1 MTCVLAVFLG
11 ACSAPGAES
20 SAPSPPIPSTPIPS
34 TPIPT
39 ANRSPV
45 ASISATAPPNDA
57 TQQVINAALTTMAAK
72 TFRYEL
78 EIRPED
84 PDTTFGP
91 FSGTGQVS
99 FAEPFQFRFSRN
111 GEAGLA
117 GLVPPWDVIFDG
129 EQIFTRGPEPSVLP
143 PDAWLVIDLGP
154 PLATVIRRSLLSRY
168 DAAVLV
174 LVPPMGATQAV
185 PAGEETVRGVTAR
198 RFVTE
203 VDIEL
208 ARPHLPEDALPAY
221 ERQLAV
227 ARAHGSPLIDES
239 EVWLDPEGRIV
250 RTRYRQDVASLA
262 APIVVTYEMTDFGA
276 PMDIKPP
283 EGAEVLTVAEAQEK
297 YGTKLESPSP
307 SS

>member
-1 MTCVLAVFLG
+1 MLAVVLG

-20 SAPSPPIPSTPIPS
+20 PAAS

-39 ANRSPV
+39 ADPSPV
-45 ASISATAPPNDA
+45 ASRSATASSADA
-57 TQQVINAALTTMAAK
+57 TQQVINAALATMAAK

-78 EIRPED
+78 EIRPQD
-84 PDTTFGP
+84 PDARYGP

-99 FAEPFQFRFSRN
+99 FAEPLQFRFSRT

-129 EQIFTRGPEPSVLP
+129 DRIFTRGPEPSVLP

-174 LVPPMGATQAV
+174 LVPPLGATHAV

-203 VDIEL
+203 VDIEV
-208 ARPHLPEDALPAY
+208 ARPYLPEDALPAY

-227 ARAHGSPLIDES
+227 TRAHGSPLIDES

-250 RTRYRQDVASLA
+250 RIRYRQDVASPA
-262 APIVVTYEMTDFGA
+262 APIVVTYDMTDFGA
-276 PMDIKPP
+276 LMDIKPP
-283 EGAEVLTVAEAQEK
+283 EGAEVLTVTEAQEK
-297 YGTKLESPSP
+297 YGTKIESPSP